1 MSDTSP
7 TKNSGPGLTRADI
20 ISSGTVSNT
29 SGSRTGIQGI
39 SLTPARSIASAGP
52 TLGSS
57 RLSRERYQSAYT
69 SRLGPPTLS
78 APNINRLS
86 PLTLVDKSGDG
97 SSPRRANLSSLK
109 LSPRRASAD
118 PSVIKRELLR
128 DENSTVGRIDTPR
141 RGSDVVG
148 SSLQRKLN
156 VEQTGYRRS
165 PANVSLTRTH
175 SDIEYS
181 RTLRNKARHSLAT
194 YSPTSPNSDLSGN
207 GDSVKPDSGYNSPR
221 NTEKFTY
228 SLTPSSNSVLTSG
241 ADSPNYPES
250 CQSDPP
256 KINTAVSEGLDT
268 TDSADKAVKEAEK
281 TRYDSGYHSPRYDP
295 DIDTVANSSINIQEG
310 SSSSISNLNAGRN
323 FTSNS
328 DSGKYSNRADQDN
341 KTSDLLGKDTH
352 RSEILE
358 SSPKSQSVSRATNLE
373 PTPEHSVLV
382 SGLDLHPSKGTE
394 SSSEMYTSRKKP
406 ETNRP
411 APPLSLVPGV
421 GDISTEVPTPQPRMR
436 RRLTK
441 KKSFKHVV
449 RIDIILLKLV
459 SSFINS
465 LNIYPHAFCVGD
477 IYCNRLCPS
486 VTLSPPKPLHE
497 IQPNLVCELLT

>member
-7 TKNSGPGLTRADI
+7 TKNSGSGLMRADI
-20 ISSGTVSNT
+20 IGSGAVSNT
-29 SGSRTGIQGI
+29 PGSRTGIQGI

-86 PLTLVDKSGDG
+86 PLILVDKSGDG

-118 PSVIKRELLR
+118 PSVIKHELLG

-165 PANVSLTRTH
+165 PVNVSLTRTH

-194 YSPTSPNSDLSGN
+194 YSPTSPNIDLSGN

-228 SLTPSSNSVLTSG
+228 SQTPSSNLVLTSG
-241 ADSPNYPES
+241 AVSPNYPDS

-268 TDSADKAVKEAEK
+268 TDSGDKAVKDTEK

-295 DIDTVANSSINIQEG
+295 DIDTVANSSINIQEE
-310 SSSSISNLNAGRN
+310 SSSREIQAISNFNTGRN
-323 FTSNS
+323 TSNS
-328 DSGKYSNRADQDN
+328 HSGKYSNKAEQDN

-352 RSEILE
+352 RSEVLE
-358 SSPKSQSVSRATNLE
+358 SSPKSQSVSRASNLE

-382 SGLDLHPSKGTE
+382 SGLDWHPSKGTD
-394 SSSEMYTSRKKP
+394 STSEMYTSRKKT
-406 ETNRP
+406 EINRP
-411 APPLSLVPGV
+411 APPLSLVPDV
-421 GDISTEVPTPQPRMR
+421 GANSTEVPTPQPRMR

-459 SSFINS
+459 SSFINRHFWFLFDNS
-465 LNIYPHAFCVGD
+465 
-477 IYCNRLCPS
+477 
-486 VTLSPPKPLHE
+486 
-497 IQPNLVCELLT
+497 

>member
-7 TKNSGPGLTRADI
+7 TKNSGSGLTRADI
-20 ISSGTVSNT
+20 IGSGAISNT
-29 SGSRTGIQGI
+29 PGSRAGIQGI
-39 SLTPARSIASAGP
+39 SLTPARSIASVGP

-86 PLTLVDKSGDG
+86 PLTLVDKSGIG

-118 PSVIKRELLR
+118 PSVIKHELLG

-165 PANVSLTRTH
+165 PVNVSLTRTH

-181 RTLRNKARHSLAT
+181 RTLRNKARDSLAT
-194 YSPTSPNSDLSGN
+194 YLPTSPNSDLSGN

-250 CQSDPP
+250 CQSVPP
-256 KINTAVSEGLDT
+256 KINTEVSEGLDT
-268 TDSADKAVKEAEK
+268 TDSRDKAVKDTEK

-295 DIDTVANSSINIQEG
+295 DIDTVANSAIHIQEE
-310 SSSSISNLNAGRN
+310 SSSSISNLNTGRN
-323 FTSNS
+323 TSNS
-328 DSGKYSNRADQDN
+328 DCGKYSNKADQDN

-352 RSEILE
+352 QPEVLE

-373 PTPEHSVLV
+373 STPEHSVLV
-382 SGLDLHPSKGTE
+382 SGLDWHPSKVTE
-394 SSSEMYTSRKKP
+394 SSSEMYTARKKT
-406 ETNRP
+406 EINRP
-411 APPLSLVPGV
+411 APPLSLVPDLRDV
-421 GDISTEVPTPQPRMR
+421 SAEVPTPQPRMR

-449 RIDIILLKLV
+449 RNDIILLKLV

-465 LNIYPHAFCVGD
+465 LIIYRVF
-477 IYCNRLCPS
+477 YY
-486 VTLSPPKPLHE
+486 TL
-497 IQPNLVCELLT
+497 I

>member
-20 ISSGTVSNT
+20 IGSGAVSNT
-29 SGSRTGIQGI
+29 PGSRTGIQGI

-57 RLSRERYQSAYT
+57 KLSRERYQSAYT

-118 PSVIKRELLR
+118 PSVIKRELPG

-165 PANVSLTRTH
+165 PVNVSLTRTH

-194 YSPTSPNSDLSGN
+194 YLPTSPISDLSGN
-207 GDSVKPDSGYNSPR
+207 GDSVIPDSGYNSPR

-228 SLTPSSNSVLTSG
+228 SLTPSSNSVLPSG
-241 ADSPNYPES
+241 ADSPNYPKS

-268 TDSADKAVKEAEK
+268 TDSGDKAVKETEK

-295 DIDTVANSSINIQEG
+295 DIDSVANSAINIQEE
-310 SSSSISNLNAGRN
+310 SSSKEIQAISNLNTGRN
-323 FTSNS
+323 TSNS
-328 DSGKYSNRADQDN
+328 DSGKYSSKADQDN
-341 KTSDLLGKDTH
+341 KTSKDTYQ
-352 RSEILE
+352 SEVLE

-382 SGLDLHPSKGTE
+382 SGLDRHPSKGTE

-406 ETNRP
+406 EINRP
-411 APPLSLVPGV
+411 APPLSLAPGV

-449 RIDIILLKLV
+449 RNNIILLKLV
-459 SSFINS
+459 SNFINS

-477 IYCNRLCPS
+477 IAIASVRLS
-486 VTLSPPKPLHE
+486 VTLSPPKPLDK
-497 IQPNLVCELLT
+497 IQPNLACELLT